1 MSEASETVFLHHLTD
16 RLKWSVLDAP
26 STVQVLDM
34 DENNEPQY
42 IPLFGSPP
50 HALAALPITSPARS
64 CMLVFNA
71 LVECSEYWQD
81 SGDPAP
87 APLVIENLD
96 GRPISVAQF
105 ITELHDYTLRLRDL
119 MYEIEDRAHEE
130 EAVYTF
136 FRCPDPSAEMRPTWM
151 LGSWWTL
158 FQMLSKTTKCL
169 REFGLRI
176 CSASWSSNAD
186 NSQSSISAT

>member
-136 FRCPDPSAEMRPTWM
+136 FSVSGPKRGDAADVDARFMVDFVSDVVKDDEMLEGIWAQNMQRFVEQQR
-151 LGSWWTL
+151 G
-158 FQMLSKTTKCL
+158 
-169 REFGLRI
+169 
-176 CSASWSSNAD
+176 
-186 NSQSSISAT
+186 